1 MGALEDGYFG
11 VCSFMSRTNC
21 CSGECGPNGL
31 PLTPPSIA
39 IIGRF
44 QFLTSLR
51 HPNLCQYL
59 DIQRGKFD
67 RIFVISEHYCKC
79 VHDVVNEN
87 KRKRFELLP
96 KIAYETLSALQYLH
110 NCQICHRYLSGENVL
125 INEKGTVRLSNY
137 GLYYMT
143 DSGRNVPF
151 DIQHAVY
158 SAPEVYVSDMNCQPT
173 GPKGDIWSVG
183 LMLLELVLGF
193 VLFHTKLSK
202 PQSLLRFWLNL
213 IRKEPVLDSLLLHFQ
228 ESTKWISENEDPNLA
243 DILQLIS
250 NSLTLKPSARP
261 SAEELLEF
269 SIFNKFSINETPPY
283 LGNVFFASHFSKTEK
298 LNSMVDLNYMRFSQE
313 PFRLRPVEEIYFLWK
328 LSGSTAEATL
338 SKKKIIQHLPP
349 LLCLPDVIF
358 YDFQMVGHE
367 KERVQIVDLKIY
379 PLTMNNLINKL
390 SSLNCFFYWPLFE
403 TELPGLDESFQ
414 FANPGIEHLAVV
426 VKEKD
431 VIYQLRRMAV
441 LHRCLEAY
449 PYTKDKL
456 VVEARS
462 DVPPLYRGYIWTAL
476 LDVPCTID
484 YKYANIDKESPTAAD
499 RQIEVD
505 IPRCHQYDEL
515 LSSPT
520 AHEKFKRII
529 KAWIVSHPHYVYWQG
544 LDSLCAPFLHLNFSN
559 ESLAYGCLSS
569 FIDNFLKDF
578 FLKDNSEVMQEYLG
592 VFKMLIAFYNA
603 KLYNHLSKVNFQP
616 ELYAIPWFLTMFAH
630 VLPLHKL
637 FHVWDVLLLGG
648 NAFPLCIG
656 AAVLCDMED
665 RLLHCEFNECIILF
679 SDVPEI
685 NVENCLKKAL
695 EIYQLAP
702 KTLLYQRRLSAVFV
716 NGKSNC
722 RLDPFSFTL
731 QVGTQLVWLL
741 SRKILSSMIQSIVDF
756 REVDNDNVAPCP
768 EICAEEMLFLSERK
782 KNDVNNSL
790 IIVDVR
796 DKEDFDH
803 YSIPGSINIP
813 YNSAFEDGNFFLPSM
828 LKNLLNK
835 HYYMT
840 VIVGSG
846 SDLKARQFTLLLV
859 GLNYSRICLL
869 HRGIEVLWERKN
881 S

>member
-183 LMLLELVLGF
+183 LMLLELVLF
-193 VLFHTKLSK
+193 LY
-202 PQSLLRFWLNL
+202 LLCYTLG
-213 IRKEPVLDSLLLHFQ
+213 KEPVLDSLLLHFQ

-269 SIFNKFSINETPPY
+269 SIFNKYSINETPPY

-349 LLCLPDVIF
+349 LLCLP
-358 YDFQMVGHE
+358 
-367 KERVQIVDLKIY
+367 
-379 PLTMNNLINKL
+379 
-390 SSLNCFFYWPLFE
+390 
-403 TELPGLDESFQ
+403 ELPGLDESFQ

-616 ELYAIPWFLTMFAH
+616 EFTIGKLNRLH
-630 VLPLHKL
+630 LDVLPLHKL

-665 RLLHCEFNECIILF
+665 RLLQCEFNECIILF

-731 QVGTQLVWLL
+731 QVGTQLGLHL
-741 SRKILSSMIQSIVDF
+741 E
-756 REVDNDNVAPCP
+756 EVDNDNVAPCP

>member
-79 VHDVVNEN
+79 VHDLVNEN
-87 KRKRFELLP
+87 KRRRFELLP

-110 NCQICHRYLSGENVL
+110 NCHICHRYLSGENVL
-125 INEKGTVRLSNY
+125 LNEKGTVRLSNY

-151 DIQHAVY
+151 HIQHAVY
-158 SAPEVYVSDMNCQPT
+158 SAPEVYVSDMNSQPT
-173 GPKGDIWSVG
+173 GPKGDICYT
-183 LMLLELVLGF
+183 LE
-193 VLFHTKLSK
+193 
-202 PQSLLRFWLNL
+202 
-213 IRKEPVLDSLLLHFQ
+213 KEPVLDSLLLHFQ
-228 ESTKWISENEDPNLA
+228 ETAKWISEDGDPNLA

-261 SAEELLEF
+261 SAEELLKF
-269 SIFNKFSINETPPY
+269 AIFNKFSVNETPPC

-298 LNSMVDLNYMRFSQE
+298 LNSMVDLNYMRFSQQ
-313 PFRLRPVEEIYFLWK
+313 PFRLRPIEEIYFLWK

-379 PLTMNNLINKL
+379 PLTMKNLINKL

-403 TELPGLDESFQ
+403 TELPGLDESFH

-431 VIYQLRRMAV
+431 VIYQLRRMAI
-441 LHRCLEAY
+441 LHRCLEAF

-462 DVPPLYRGYIWTAL
+462 DIPPLYRGYIWTAL
-476 LDVPCTID
+476 LDVPCTIG

-731 QVGTQLVWLL
+731 QVGTQLGLHL
-741 SRKILSSMIQSIVDF
+741 EEADKD
-756 REVDNDNVAPCP
+756 DVAPCP

-782 KNDVNNSL
+782 KNDINNSL

-803 YSIPGSINIP
+803 YCIPGSINIP
-813 YNSAFEDGNFFLPSM
+813 YSSAFEDGNFLLPSM

-846 SDLKARQFTLLLV
+846 SDLKARQFTLLLI

-869 HRGIEVLWERKN
+869 HRGIEVLWERRN
-881 S
+881 L

>member
-183 LMLLELVLGF
+183 LMLLELVLF
-193 VLFHTKLSK
+193 LY
-202 PQSLLRFWLNL
+202 LLCYTLG
-213 IRKEPVLDSLLLHFQ
+213 KEPVLDSLLLHFQ

-349 LLCLPDVIF
+349 LLCLP
-358 YDFQMVGHE
+358 
-367 KERVQIVDLKIY
+367 
-379 PLTMNNLINKL
+379 
-390 SSLNCFFYWPLFE
+390 
-403 TELPGLDESFQ
+403 ELPGLDESFQ

-431 VIYQLRRMAV
+431 VIYQVEYTQISIYSVSLRRMAV

-616 ELYAIPWFLTMFAH
+616 EFTIGKLNRLHID

-731 QVGTQLVWLL
+731 QVGTQLGLHL
-741 SRKILSSMIQSIVDF
+741 EEM
-756 REVDNDNVAPCP
+756 DNDNVAPCP

-813 YNSAFEDGNFFLPSM
+813 YSSAFEDGNFFLPSM

>member
-87 KRKRFELLP
+87 ERKRFELLP

-269 SIFNKFSINETPPY
+269 SVFNKFSINETPPY

-349 LLCLPDVIF
+349 LLCLP
-358 YDFQMVGHE
+358 
-367 KERVQIVDLKIY
+367 
-379 PLTMNNLINKL
+379 
-390 SSLNCFFYWPLFE
+390 
-403 TELPGLDESFQ
+403 ELPGLDESFQ

-731 QVGTQLVWLL
+731 QVGTQLGLHL
-741 SRKILSSMIQSIVDF
+741 E
-756 REVDNDNVAPCP
+756 EVDNDNVAPCP

-835 HYYMT
+835 HYYMA

>member
-173 GPKGDIWSVG
+173 GPKGDICYT
-183 LMLLELVLGF
+183 LG
-193 VLFHTKLSK
+193 
-202 PQSLLRFWLNL
+202 
-213 IRKEPVLDSLLLHFQ
+213 KEPVLDSLLLHFQ

-250 NSLTLKPSARP
+250 NSLTLKPSAR
-261 SAEELLEF
+261 
-269 SIFNKFSINETPPY
+269 
-283 LGNVFFASHFSKTEK
+283 
-298 LNSMVDLNYMRFSQE
+298 
-313 PFRLRPVEEIYFLWK
+313 
-328 LSGSTAEATL
+328 
-338 SKKKIIQHLPP
+338 
-349 LLCLPDVIF
+349 
-358 YDFQMVGHE
+358 
-367 KERVQIVDLKIY
+367 
-379 PLTMNNLINKL
+379 
-390 SSLNCFFYWPLFE
+390 
-403 TELPGLDESFQ
+403 LPGLDESFQ

-441 LHRCLEAY
+441 LHRCLEAF

-484 YKYANIDKESPTAAD
+484 YKYASIDKESPTAAD

-603 KLYNHLSKVNFQP
+603 KLYNHLSKFTIGKLNR
-616 ELYAIPWFLTMFAH
+616 LHLD

-731 QVGTQLVWLL
+731 QVGTQLGLHL
-741 SRKILSSMIQSIVDF
+741 E
-756 REVDNDNVAPCP
+756 EVDSDSVAPCP

-790 IIVDVR
+790 IIVDIR

-813 YNSAFEDGNFFLPSM
+813 YNSAFEDGNFLLPSM

-846 SDLKARQFTLLLV
+846 YDLKARQFTLLLV

>member
-96 KIAYETLSALQYLH
+96 KVAYETLSALQYLH

-173 GPKGDIWSVG
+173 GPKG
-183 LMLLELVLGF
+183 
-193 VLFHTKLSK
+193 
-202 PQSLLRFWLNL
+202 
-213 IRKEPVLDSLLLHFQ
+213 KEPVLDSLLLHFQ

-250 NSLTLKPSARP
+250 NSLTLKPSAR
-261 SAEELLEF
+261 
-269 SIFNKFSINETPPY
+269 
-283 LGNVFFASHFSKTEK
+283 
-298 LNSMVDLNYMRFSQE
+298 
-313 PFRLRPVEEIYFLWK
+313 
-328 LSGSTAEATL
+328 
-338 SKKKIIQHLPP
+338 
-349 LLCLPDVIF
+349 
-358 YDFQMVGHE
+358 
-367 KERVQIVDLKIY
+367 
-379 PLTMNNLINKL
+379 
-390 SSLNCFFYWPLFE
+390 
-403 TELPGLDESFQ
+403 LPGLDESFQ

-603 KLYNHLSKVNFQP
+603 KLYNHLSKFTIGKLNR
-616 ELYAIPWFLTMFAH
+616 LHLD

-665 RLLHCEFNECIILF
+665 RLLQCEFNECIILF

-731 QVGTQLVWLL
+731 QVGTQLGLHL
-741 SRKILSSMIQSIVDF
+741 EEM
-756 REVDNDNVAPCP
+756 DNDNVAQCP

>member
-79 VHDVVNEN
+79 VHDLVNEN
-87 KRKRFELLP
+87 KRRRFELLP

-110 NCQICHRYLSGENVL
+110 NCHICHRYLSGENVL
-125 INEKGTVRLSNY
+125 LNEKGTVRLSNY

-151 DIQHAVY
+151 HIQHAVY
-158 SAPEVYVSDMNCQPT
+158 SAPEVYVSDMNSQPT
-173 GPKGDIWSVG
+173 GPKGDICYT
-183 LMLLELVLGF
+183 LE
-193 VLFHTKLSK
+193 
-202 PQSLLRFWLNL
+202 
-213 IRKEPVLDSLLLHFQ
+213 KEPVLDSLLLHFQ
-228 ESTKWISENEDPNLA
+228 ETAKWISEDGDPNLA

-261 SAEELLEF
+261 SAEELLKF
-269 SIFNKFSINETPPY
+269 AIFNKFSVNETPPC

-298 LNSMVDLNYMRFSQE
+298 LNSMVDLNYMRFSQQ
-313 PFRLRPVEEIYFLWK
+313 PFRLRPIEEIYFLWK

-367 KERVQIVDLKIY
+367 KERVQVVDLKIY
-379 PLTMNNLINKL
+379 PLTMKNLINKL

-403 TELPGLDESFQ
+403 TELPGLDESFH

-431 VIYQLRRMAV
+431 VIYQLRRMAI
-441 LHRCLEAY
+441 LHRCLEAF

-462 DVPPLYRGYIWTAL
+462 DIPPLYRGYIWTAL
-476 LDVPCTID
+476 LDVPCTIG

-616 ELYAIPWFLTMFAH
+616 EVCMDSLLKSLLNLSH
-630 VLPLHKL
+630 LDVLPLHKL

-731 QVGTQLVWLL
+731 QVGTQLGLHL
-741 SRKILSSMIQSIVDF
+741 EEADKD
-756 REVDNDNVAPCP
+756 DVAPCP

-782 KNDVNNSL
+782 KNDINNSL

-803 YSIPGSINIP
+803 YCIPGSINIP
-813 YNSAFEDGNFFLPSM
+813 YSSAFEDGNFLLPSM

-846 SDLKARQFTLLLV
+846 SDLKARQFTLLLI

-869 HRGIEVLWERKN
+869 HRGIEVLWERRN
-881 S
+881 L

>member
-96 KIAYETLSALQYLH
+96 KVAYETLSALQYLH

-665 RLLHCEFNECIILF
+665 RLLQCEFNECIILF

-731 QVGTQLVWLL
+731 QVGTQLGLHL
-741 SRKILSSMIQSIVDF
+741 EEM
-756 REVDNDNVAPCP
+756 DNDNVAQCP

>member
-173 GPKGDIWSVG
+173 GPKGDICYT
-183 LMLLELVLGF
+183 LG
-193 VLFHTKLSK
+193 
-202 PQSLLRFWLNL
+202 
-213 IRKEPVLDSLLLHFQ
+213 KEPVLDSLLLHFQ

-269 SIFNKFSINETPPY
+269 SIFNKFSINETPPC
-283 LGNVFFASHFSKTEK
+283 LGNVFFAGHFSKTEK

-403 TELPGLDESFQ
+403 TELIFPFLQLPELDESFQ

-441 LHRCLEAY
+441 LHRCLEAF

-616 ELYAIPWFLTMFAH
+616 EFTIGKLNRLH
-630 VLPLHKL
+630 LDVLPLHKL

-731 QVGTQLVWLL
+731 QVGTQLGLHL
-741 SRKILSSMIQSIVDF
+741 E
-756 REVDNDNVAPCP
+756 EVDNDNVAPCP

-790 IIVDVR
+790 IIVDIR

-813 YNSAFEDGNFFLPSM
+813 YNSAFEDGNFLLPSM

>member
-79 VHDVVNEN
+79 VHDLVNEN
-87 KRKRFELLP
+87 KRRRFELLP

-110 NCQICHRYLSGENVL
+110 NCHICHRYLSGENVL
-125 INEKGTVRLSNY
+125 LNEKGTVRLSNY

-151 DIQHAVY
+151 HIQHAVY
-158 SAPEVYVSDMNCQPT
+158 SAPEVYVSDMNSQPT
-173 GPKGDIWSVG
+173 GPKGDICYT
-183 LMLLELVLGF
+183 LE
-193 VLFHTKLSK
+193 
-202 PQSLLRFWLNL
+202 
-213 IRKEPVLDSLLLHFQ
+213 KEPVLDSLLLHFQ
-228 ESTKWISENEDPNLA
+228 ETAKWISEDGDPNLA

-261 SAEELLEF
+261 SAEELLKF
-269 SIFNKFSINETPPY
+269 AIFNKFSVNETPPC

-298 LNSMVDLNYMRFSQE
+298 LNSMVDLNYMRFSQQ
-313 PFRLRPVEEIYFLWK
+313 PFRLRPIEEIYFLWK

-367 KERVQIVDLKIY
+367 KERVQVVDLKIY
-379 PLTMNNLINKL
+379 PLTMKNLINKL

-403 TELPGLDESFQ
+403 TELPGLDESFH

-431 VIYQLRRMAV
+431 VIYQLRRMAI
-441 LHRCLEAY
+441 LHRCLEAF

-462 DVPPLYRGYIWTAL
+462 DIPPLYRGYIWTAL
-476 LDVPCTID
+476 LDVPCTIG

-731 QVGTQLVWLL
+731 QVGTQLGLHL
-741 SRKILSSMIQSIVDF
+741 EEADKD
-756 REVDNDNVAPCP
+756 DVAPCP

-782 KNDVNNSL
+782 KNDINNSL

-803 YSIPGSINIP
+803 YCIPGSINIP
-813 YNSAFEDGNFFLPSM
+813 YSSAFEDGNFLLPSM

-846 SDLKARQFTLLLV
+846 SDLKARQFTLLLI

-869 HRGIEVLWERKN
+869 HRGIEVLWERRN
-881 S
+881 L